1 MTQVQEQRAQD
12 RTDAAERWLEL
23 FFRFFAAPSPESYRP
38 LFHPEGS
45 LLDAG
50 MAAPLPAAQTGEAI
64 AMVLAKLP
72 DLKIRPLRHRIR
84 GSHVF
89 VEARNTGT
97 LNGEALDWGAV
108 YRVHLRDGLVHRGR
122 RFYDQMELF
131 RPLLPAGAGL
141 PPFPAGPAEPVAQ
154 AAAPR
159 RTEDLVECLAAA
171 WAAGDFAA
179 LAALHAPEGRL
190 LAPGLAAP
198 VPRERIPAWGRWFS
212 QLVAPRAM
220 RVVDWAGGGDTLFVE
235 WEVEAEYAGAPVRL
249 DRIDRL
255 LLDGQGRIV
264 ESRAYFDTLAL
275 AAREDP
281 AVERIRAAVI
291 KG

>member
-1 MTQVQEQRAQD
+1 MTEVEERQMQDEAQ
-12 RTDAAERWLEL
+12 AAEAWLQK
-23 FFRFFAAPSPESYRP
+23 FFHFFAQPAPETYRP

-72 DLKIRPLRHRIR
+72 DLKIQPLRHRIN

-89 VEARNTGT
+89 VEARNGGT
-97 LNGEALDWGAV
+97 LNGERLDWGAV

-131 RPLLPAGAGL
+131 RPILPAGAGL
-141 PPFPAGPAEPVAQ
+141 PPFPGGAAEPVAE

-159 RTEDLVECLAAA
+159 DTAALIERLADA
-171 WAAGDFAA
+171 WNGRDFVA
-179 LAALHAPEGRL
+179 LAALHAPGAQL

-198 VPRERIPAWGRWFS
+198 VPREGIPAWGRWWAG
-212 QLVAPRAM
+212 LVAPRAH
-220 RVVDWAGGGDTLFVE
+220 RVADWAGGDEVLFVE
-235 WEVEAEYAGAPVRL
+235 WEVEAEYAGAPIRL

-255 LLDGQGRIV
+255 LLDRKGRIAD
-264 ESRAYFDTLAL
+264 SRSYFDTLAL
-275 AAREDP
+275 VARTDP
-281 AVERIRAAVI
+281 AVEQIRAAVI